1 MNFQI
6 HLTSDVPIYQQL
18 GQQIRAGVATGRLS
32 HGQQLPSVR
41 EMSRML
47 VVNPNTIAKAY
58 TELER
63 DGVLHTRKGVG
74 VFVATPNSELT
85 KSARK
90 KRLQDKID
98 DLLTEGVY
106 LNYPLVEL
114 RELVEM
120 RAKEFVWGGS
130 EK

>member
-98 DLLTEGVY
+98 DLLTEAVY

>member
-41 EMSRML
+41 EMSRLL

-74 VFVATPNSELT
+74 VFIAAPSSELT
-85 KSARK
+85 KTARK
-90 KRLQDKID
+90 KRLQEKVD
-98 DLLTEGVY
+98 DLLTEAVY
-106 LNYPLVEL
+106 LNYPLGEL
-114 RELVEM
+114 KDLIET
-120 RAKEFVWGGS
+120 RAKEYLWS
-130 EK
+130 P

>member
-18 GQQIRAGVATGRLS
+18 GQQIRAGVARGRLS

-41 EMSRML
+41 EMSRLL

-63 DGVLHTRKGVG
+63 EGVLHTRKGVG
-74 VFVATPNSELT
+74 VFIAAPSTELT
-85 KSARK
+85 KTARK
-90 KRLQDKID
+90 KRLQEKVD
-98 DLLTEGVY
+98 DLLTEAVY
-106 LNYPLVEL
+106 LNYPLGEL
-114 RELVEM
+114 KDLIET
-120 RAKEFVWGGS
+120 RAKEYVWNV
-130 EK
+130 